1 MHLIHGKMF
10 AVAEVHVTHS
20 VVTVNEHRGVYDV
33 VFIDIGK
40 RRMQVTVSPTGKSIQ
55 VHVDGK
61 RVHRG

>member
-1 MHLIHGKMF
+1 MF
-10 AVAEVHVTHS
+10 AVAEVHVRHS
-20 VVTVNEHRGVYDV
+20 VVTVNEHLGVYDV

>member
-1 MHLIHGKMF
+1 M
-10 AVAEVHVTHS
+10 AEVHVRHS

-55 VHVDGK
+55 VHVDGVK
-61 RVHRG
+61 WEARRG